1 MVPPYGVPFMLPLAL
16 QSDMVLKCTR
26 FIDNLC
32 YIIVVLVSYRARYNL
47 LYNSLTKMANVGK
60 ALAQSLKVAIDPANT
75 TVSEPDPRN
84 ETAVQR
90 SEAPSNHVRGLLA
103 HLVRY

>member
-1 MVPPYGVPFMLPLAL
+1 
-16 QSDMVLKCTR
+16 
-26 FIDNLC
+26 
-32 YIIVVLVSYRARYNL
+32 
-47 LYNSLTKMANVGK
+47 MAHVGK

-75 TVSEPDPRN
+75 TVSERDPRN
-84 ETAVQR
+84 ETAVKR